1 MSTFG
6 SRNDLITK
14 ARQAATQILLGL
26 DALDAIANEVTRGKW
41 DEVIDATGKDPDAVG
56 YKANDFRGHEG
67 LIKTDFNG
75 LLTAKDAIK
84 ATLAATTNLHG
95 KALEEVRY

>member
-1 MSTFG
+1 MSTQG

-14 ARQAATQILLGL
+14 ARQAATKILLGL
-26 DALDAIANEVTRGKW
+26 DELDAIANEVLRGKW
-41 DEVIDATGKDPDAVG
+41 DEVVDATGKDPKAVG
-56 YKANDFRGHEG
+56 YQANDFVGHEG
-67 LIKTDFNG
+67 LIKADFNG

-84 ATLAATTNLHG
+84 TVLAATTNLHG

>member
-6 SRNDLITK
+6 SRSDMITR
-14 ARQAATQILLGL
+14 ARQAATKILTAL
-26 DALDAIANEVTRGKW
+26 DELDAIANEVVRGKW
-41 DEVIDATGKDPDAVG
+41 DEVIDASGKDPEASG
-56 YKANDFRGHEG
+56 YNAHDFRGHEG
-67 LIKTDFNG
+67 LVKADFNG

-84 ATLAATTNLHG
+84 TTLAANTNTHG